1 MPKPREEI
9 SGTVLNDE
17 IYIVG
22 GSADDNKITDNV
34 DVYDPKTDQWKS
46 VTSLPEP
53 RDHIGLSSYNGKIY
67 AVGGFDVKDRP
78 SNELLVYN
86 PQIKKWSYGAA
97 MPTSRGALVAEFI
110 DGILYAV
117 GGVDASHNVLSTVE
131 AYDPRTN
138 KWSTKTSM
146 PSPRHHL
153 TSEVVDGKLYVI
165 GGRLLGNGIPRPI
178 AEALSNLN
186 DNEMYDPEHD
196 SWKILPPMPSKR
208 SGLSSASINSTNYV
222 FGGQSINGTF
232 SNNERYDT
240 AA

>member
-22 GSADDNKITDNV
+22 GSADNNKITDNV

-86 PQIKKWSYGAA
+86 PQTKKMVIWS
-97 MPTSRGALVAEFI
+97 S
-110 DGILYAV
+110 YAHITWSV
-117 GGVDASHNVLSTVE
+117 GS
-131 AYDPRTN
+131 
-138 KWSTKTSM
+138 
-146 PSPRHHL
+146 
-153 TSEVVDGKLYVI
+153 
-165 GGRLLGNGIPRPI
+165 
-178 AEALSNLN
+178 
-186 DNEMYDPEHD
+186 
-196 SWKILPPMPSKR
+196 
-208 SGLSSASINSTNYV
+208 
-222 FGGQSINGTF
+222 
-232 SNNERYDT
+232 
-240 AA
+240 